1 MNPLRSFRALGV
13 AVLAGALVAG
23 TAIPAMAG
31 GGTTRLRAFHDSPD
45 TPKVDILVNGQ
56 PSGFEDVP
64 YKAITPYVDLPV
76 GAEVTVRIVEGPAT
90 GAELKISVPASDRPL
105 TVAAIGSLQYLLD
118 SDASNDG
125 RALQLKAF
133 ADRQGG
139 LWNTA
144 LLRVVHT
151 SPDAPAVDIQ
161 VHLGGRWVTVIDGL
175 RFGKASP
182 YLPLPQRF
190 LGKPIRYTFRV
201 LIDGTRDEVT
211 RVTTPLPNK
220 AQSVWA
226 IGFAGK
232 GVNTTSDSFSLFIT
246 KDGRN

>member
-1 MNPLRSFRALGV
+1 MHPFRPIRALSV
-13 AVLAGALVAG
+13 AVLAGALVAA

-45 TPKVDILVNGQ
+45 TPKVDILVDGK

-76 GAEVTVRIVEGPAT
+76 GAKVTVRIVEGAAA
-90 GAELKISVPASDRPL
+90 GAELEIVVPRSDRPL
-105 TVAAIGSLQYLLD
+105 TVAAIGSLGYLLD
-118 SDASNDG
+118 RDASNDG

-133 ADRQGG
+133 SDRAGAG
-139 LWNTA
+139 WNIG

-201 LIDGTRDEVT
+201 VVDGTRTEVT
-211 RVTTPLPNK
+211 RVTTPLPEK
-220 AQSVWA
+220 SQSVWA
-226 IGFAGK
+226 IGFVGK
-232 GVNTTSDSFSLFIT
+232 GVNTSADSFSLFVT

>member
-1 MNPLRSFRALGV
+1 MHPFRPIRALSV
-13 AVLAGALVAG
+13 AVLAGALVAA

-45 TPKVDILVNGQ
+45 TPKVDILVNGK

-64 YKAITPYVDLPV
+64 YQAITPYVDLPV
-76 GAEVTVRIVEGPAT
+76 GATVTVRIVEGAAA
-90 GAELKISVPASDRPL
+90 GAELEITVPRSERPL
-105 TVAAIGSLQYLLD
+105 TVAAIGSLGYLLD
-118 SDASNDG
+118 RDASNDG

-133 ADRQGG
+133 TDRAGAG
-139 LWNTA
+139 WNIG

-161 VHLGGRWVTVIDGL
+161 VHLGGRWLTVIDGL

-201 LIDGTRDEVT
+201 VIDGTRNEVT
-211 RVTTPLPNK
+211 RVTTPLPEK

-232 GVNTTSDSFSLFIT
+232 GVTTTPDSFGLFVT